1 MYPDL
6 FGIKDFSYTL
16 MIIIGVCTSLFWAIY
31 YFWRK
36 GYPKAL
42 IIDILACT
50 LFTVA
55 LGIVGATL
63 FQNLY
68 DLIKD
73 PQNYHFTFSMTFY
86 GGLIVGTI
94 VFILLFKLYIQK
106 HNDVAF
112 KEVAIAAPICI
123 TSAHAFGR
131 IGCFLAGCCYGKHT
145 DSCIGVDFPV
155 IGKRIPT
162 QLIEC
167 IFLFILTAVLFFLT
181 FKTKFEYTLH
191 TYLATYSIFRFI
203 IEFFRGD
210 EGRGAVILG
219 LYPSQFVCIFIW
231 IIFVPTLLI
240 LKKYAFNKKVEED
253 DKE

>member
-6 FGIKDFSYTL
+6 FGIDNFSYVL
-16 MIIIGVCTSLFWAIY
+16 MIVIGVCTSIFWLVY
-31 YFWRK
+31 YFKRR
-36 GYPKAL
+36 GYSRNL
-42 IIDILACT
+42 IIDLIACT
-50 LFTVA
+50 FFTIA

-73 PQNYHFTFSMTFY
+73 PENYEFTFSMTFY

-94 VFILLFKLYIQK
+94 VFILLFKFYVQK
-106 HNDVAF
+106 HNDVPF
-112 KEVAIAAPICI
+112 KDVAIVAPICI

-145 DSCIGVDFPV
+145 DSCIGVDFPG
-155 IGKRIPT
+155 IGTRIPT
-162 QLIEC
+162 QLIES
-167 IFLFILTAVLFFLT
+167 IFLFILTVVLFFLI
-181 FKTKFEYTLH
+181 FKIKFEYTLH
-191 TYLATYSIFRFI
+191 TYLAAYSIFRFI

-210 EGRGAVILG
+210 DGRGAAILG
-219 LYPSQFVCIFIW
+219 MYPSQFVCMFIW

-240 LKKYAFNKKVEED
+240 LKKYAFNKKTEEN